1 MQRISSLKP
10 QKRVIPLYFIRSK
23 ILLSYIEYTIAS
35 YEPLNL
41 YYPKIKSQ
49 IVIRCLNYLSNI
61 LLKEVFRYLAVKQLL
76 PPMVFPFRNF

>member
-10 QKRVIPLYFIRSK
+10 QKRVIPLYFIPSK
-23 ILLSYIEYTIAS
+23 ILLSYIEYTIAL

-41 YYPKIKSQ
+41 YYPKMKSQ